1 MGRVG
6 QQCHQGA
13 PSLRQLGAFLWD
25 DSTVHD
31 FSFNRHVRHGNIMPA
46 NQSEASADALSEG
59 NIDAP
64 NRESVNTLLWPE
76 QGKAAVDWGAWPG
89 NQSRRGRADPEC
101 AQGTDSASDARK
113 DKERGRPITLHI
125 RLAGG
130 AGFGRVAMDDAA
142 RQYFLKTLAHGCQ
155 RVRSEAPSAR
165 IAKRLQGHHLSY
177 PTLGNALESSWYPGI
192 AELVGTYPGRPWCQ
206 GFLFSPGAGWRLC
219 SYGHL
224 PRPIE
229 LLPVCPR
236 FRSPLA

>member
-1 MGRVG
+1 
-6 QQCHQGA
+6 
-13 PSLRQLGAFLWD
+13 
-25 DSTVHD
+25 
-31 FSFNRHVRHGNIMPA
+31 MPA

-192 AELVGTYPGRPWCQ
+192 AELVGTYPGRPWVSRVPLFA
-206 GFLFSPGAGWRLC
+206 GRRMAVMFLWTPAPAHRTLARMPSISLTVGLRRFMPLMLRLT
-219 SYGHL
+219 
-224 PRPIE
+224 
-229 LLPVCPR
+229 
-236 FRSPLA
+236 